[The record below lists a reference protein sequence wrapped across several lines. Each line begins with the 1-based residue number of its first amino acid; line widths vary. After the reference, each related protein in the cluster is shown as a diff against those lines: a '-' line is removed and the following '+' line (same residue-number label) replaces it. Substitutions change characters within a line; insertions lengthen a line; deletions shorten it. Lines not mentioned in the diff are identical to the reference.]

1 LGRRDIGGWGLGFL
15 GLGLEENHIKER
27 KGRRKKKLP
36 WGRSQEN
43 MALGVDQLEL
53 RAAQK

>member
-1 LGRRDIGGWGLGFL
+1 MGRRDIGGWGLGFL